1 MKILLIEDNINIGNS
16 LKDAF
21 LKNDYELIVKT
32 SLSLAKKYLEDNK
45 PNLIIL
51 DISLPDGNGFDFFS
65 NELKKLNIPTI
76 ILTAYDSEED
86 IVNGLNIG
94 ASDYL
99 TKPFSIKELIARINK
114 VLKLNKN
121 VIKVKD
127 ITYDLAKMTVYKN
140 DVPLSLTPIELQL
153 LNLLFLNINH
163 VVSRS
168 MILDTIWNLKGNDVD
183 DHTVTVYFNR
193 LKKKLDSDIIKTLKG
208 IGYRID
214 EE

>member
-1 MKILLIEDNINIGNS
+1 MKILLIEDNINIGES
-16 LKDAF
+16 LKES
-21 LKNDYELIVKT
+21 LEKNGYELIVKP
-32 SLSLAKKYLEDNK
+32 SLSLAQIYLESTK

-51 DISLPDGNGFDFFS
+51 DISLPDGNGFDFFK
-65 NELKKLNIPTI
+65 NVIKKINIPTI
-76 ILTAYDSEED
+76 ILTAFDSEED
-86 IVNGLNIG
+86 IVNGLNMG
-94 ASDYL
+94 ADDYL

-114 VLKLNKN
+114 ILKIKN
-121 VIKVKD
+121 NFIKVKD

-168 MILDTIWNLKGNDVD
+168 MILDTIWNLTGNDVD

>member
-1 MKILLIEDNINIGNS
+1 MKILLIEDNINIGES
-16 LKDAF
+16 LKES
-21 LKNDYELIVKT
+21 LEKNGYELIVKT
-32 SLSLAKKYLEDNK
+32 SLSLARKYLESTK

-51 DISLPDGNGFDFFS
+51 DISLPDGNGFDFFK
-65 NELKKLNIPTI
+65 NVIKKINIPTI
-76 ILTAYDSEED
+76 ILTAFDSEED
-86 IVNGLNIG
+86 IVNGLNMG
-94 ASDYL
+94 ADDYL

-114 VLKLNKN
+114 ILKINKN
-121 VIKVKD
+121 IVKVKD
-127 ITYDLAKMTVYKN
+127 ITYDFDKMMVYKN
-140 DVPLSLTPIELQL
+140 NIPLSLTPLELQL
-153 LNLLFLNINH
+153 LNLLFLNLNH

-168 MILDTIWNLKGNDVD
+168 MILDTIWNLTGNDVD